1 MRQLRTITQVA
12 ADLGIAVYRIKYALE
27 TNKVPGPTQR
37 VGNLR
42 VFTPRDVERIRKH
55 FEGRKPSRWSYESR

>member
-1 MRQLRTITQVA
+1 MKSLRTINQVA

-42 VFTPRDVERIRKH
+42 VFTSRDVERIRKH
-55 FEGRKPSRWSYESR
+55 FEGKSPGRQKNAND